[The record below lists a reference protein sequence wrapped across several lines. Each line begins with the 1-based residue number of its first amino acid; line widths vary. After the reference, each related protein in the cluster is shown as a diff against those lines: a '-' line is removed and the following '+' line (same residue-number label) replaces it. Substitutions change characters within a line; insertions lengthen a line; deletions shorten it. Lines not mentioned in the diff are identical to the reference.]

1 MQPRQT
7 PGQTDP
13 SQQARVIGGGE
24 PYRDNAGPGPYLMSA
39 DSLEGNEVVNAD
51 GEDLGEI
58 EEIML
63 DVPNGRIAY
72 AVLSFG
78 GFLGMGDKLF
88 AIPWGALTLDA
99 DNKCF
104 VLNVPKERLQNA
116 PGFDKEHWP
125 SMADMTWARDIHS
138 YYSTKPYWE

>member
-7 PGQTDP
+7 GSGTGSD
-13 SQQARVIGGGE
+13 QARVIGGGQ
-24 PYRDNAGPGPYLMSA
+24 PYRDNPGPGPYVMSA
-39 DSLEGNEVVNAD
+39 DTLEGNQVVNAD

-58 EEIML
+58 EDIML

-78 GFLGMGDKLF
+78 GFMGVGEKLF
-88 AIPWGALTLDA
+88 AIPWQALTLDA

-104 VLNVPKERLQNA
+104 VLDVPKERLQNA
-116 PGFDKEHWP
+116 PGFNKDHWP
-125 SMADMTWARDIHS
+125 SMADMTWATEIPN
-138 YYSTKPYWE
+138 YYGLPPYWA